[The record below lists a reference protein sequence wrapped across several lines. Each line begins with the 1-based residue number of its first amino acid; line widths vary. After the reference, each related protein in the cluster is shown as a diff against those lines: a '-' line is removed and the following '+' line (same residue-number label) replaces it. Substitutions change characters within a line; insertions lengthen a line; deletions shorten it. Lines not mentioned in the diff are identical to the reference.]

1 MNTDQDQRKRI
12 HAMTSQPTTAA
23 APSGVRLITF
33 DLDGTL
39 VDTAREIAEAA
50 NRTLQQI
57 GLPRRPLADVTRLIG
72 HGTRELMRGLL
83 AQAVEAGDARGEDL
97 DLNAIMQRF
106 EGHYHDTTGTDS
118 QLYPGCLE
126 GLVRLRDSGVQM
138 ACVTNKEH
146 RFAVRVLQSTGLSG
160 FFRVVIGGDS
170 LAQKKPHAAVI
181 QYCLD
186 ALAVPQSQAA
196 HLGDSS
202 IDVDTARRAGVAAWA
217 VPYGY
222 NGGQPIETSHPDAI
236 FPGVDAV
243 ADHVLSTAAKAA

>member
-1 MNTDQDQRKRI
+1 MTDPRASR
-12 HAMTSQPTTAA
+12 P
-23 APSGVRLITF
+23 APLCVRLITF

-39 VDTAREIAEAA
+39 VDTASEIAEAA
-50 NRTLQQI
+50 NRTLHEI
-57 GLPRRPLADVTRLIG
+57 GLPRRPLPDVTRLIG

-83 AQAVEAGDARGEDL
+83 AQAVEAGAARAEALDL
-97 DLNAIMQRF
+97 DAIMRRF
-106 EGHYHDTTGTDS
+106 ESHYHDTTGTDS

-126 GLVRLRDSGVQM
+126 GLTRLRDAGIQM

-160 FFRVVIGGDS
+160 FFRLVVGGDS
-170 LAQKKPHAAVI
+170 LAQKKPHPAVI
-181 QYCLD
+181 EYCLE

-222 NGGQPIETSHPDAI
+222 NGGQPIEASHPDI
-236 FPGVDAV
+236 VFPGVDAV
-243 ADHVLSTAAKAA
+243 ADHVLSVAAKAA